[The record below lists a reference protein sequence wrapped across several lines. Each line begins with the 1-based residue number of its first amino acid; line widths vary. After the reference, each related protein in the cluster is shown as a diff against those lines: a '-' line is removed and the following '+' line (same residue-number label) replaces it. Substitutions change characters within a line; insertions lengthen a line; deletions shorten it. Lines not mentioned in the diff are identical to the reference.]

1 MADANPTVNTV
12 GAGYGLSPEAF
23 LSLGS
28 MEGMYDA
35 IVETPI
41 KPEPVKQNI
50 WPGYLAAGGTAGL
63 AYAIFQVIGQ
73 GVIST
78 AILAIILGAV
88 VCNLLPLP
96 TSIAPGCKR
105 IVKKGIPIA
114 IVLMG
119 AGLNLAR
126 VGEVGASAIAIIVLC
141 LTFAVFAGYRLGR
154 WFGLSRE
161 TSLLI
166 GAGTGIC
173 GNSAIVAVAPLLD
186 AEDKDLVLSIGTVN
200 LFGLLAMLACPL
212 IGTWLG
218 MTSES
223 FGVFAG
229 TTIHAV
235 PQVVAA
241 GVAYDADAGTIAT
254 ATKLLRVTL
263 LAPMVMVL
271 AVMYARRHATDTVAS
286 GKPIIH
292 YARLV
297 PWFVWGFVFMAL
309 LNTFKL
315 LPQLHFESGSLVS
328 DGETRTVLPMADM
341 FKNAAKILLTLA
353 MAAVGLEINLRQLA
367 SVGGKAILVGGLATV
382 ALGGVSVLLITLLM

>member
-1 MADANPTVNTV
+1 MADASPTGNSIA
-12 GAGYGLSPEAF
+12 AGYGLSPEAF

-41 KPEPVKQNI
+41 KPEAVKQDI
-50 WPGYLAAGGTAGL
+50 WPGYLAAGVTAGI
-63 AYAIFQVIGQ
+63 AYVALSLIDQP
-73 GVIST
+73 IST

-186 AEDKDLVLSIGTVN
+186 AKDKDLVLSIGTVN

-218 MTSES
+218 MTPES

-241 GVAYDADAGTIAT
+241 GVSYHTDAGTIAT
-254 ATKLLRVTL
+254 ATKLLRVTM

-271 AVMYARRHATDTVAS
+271 AVMYARRHATDVVAG

-297 PWFVWGFVFMAL
+297 PWFVWGFVVMAL
-309 LNTFKL
+309 LNTFEL
-315 LPQLHFESGSLVS
+315 LPQLHFAPGSLVS
-328 DGETRTVLPMADM
+328 DGESRTVLPMADM

-353 MAAVGLEINLRQLA
+353 MAAVGLEINVRQLA
-367 SVGGKAILVGGLATV
+367 SVGGKAILVGGLVSV
-382 ALGGVSVLLITLLM
+382 ALGSLSITLITLLM

>member
-1 MADANPTVNTV
+1 MADAAPTGNTAT
-12 GAGYGLSPEAF
+12 GPLGLSPEAF

-28 MEGMYDA
+28 MEGMYHD
-35 IVETPI
+35 IVETTH
-41 KPEPVKQNI
+41 KVDAPVRSV
-50 WPGYLAAGGTAGL
+50 WSGYVAAAVTAGL
-63 AYAIFQVIGQ
+63 AYAVLSQIDRPIV
-73 GVIST
+73 SS
-78 AILAIILGAV
+78 AILAILLGAV
-88 VCNLLPLP
+88 ARNVLPLGAG
-96 TSIAPGCKR
+96 IATGCKR

-119 AGLNLAR
+119 AGLNLASIGD
-126 VGEVGASAIAIIVLC
+126 VGGAAVLIIVVCLAIAV
-141 LTFAVFAGYRLGR
+141 AMGYRIGR

-173 GNSAIVAVAPLLD
+173 GNSAIVAVAPLVD
-186 AEDKDLVLSIGTVN
+186 AKDEDLVLSIGTVN
-200 LFGLLAMLACPL
+200 LFGLIAMLACPV
-212 IGTWLG
+212 IGQLFG
-218 MTSES
+218 MSPTS

-241 GVAYDADAGTIAT
+241 GVAFDADAGTIAT

-271 AVMYARRHATDTVAS
+271 AVMYARRHATEVAAS
-286 GKPIIH
+286 GKPVIH

-297 PWFVWGFVFMAL
+297 PWFVWGFVIMAL
-309 LNTFKL
+309 LNTFGL
-315 LPQLHFESGSLVS
+315 IPTMQFASDSVLA
-328 DGETRTVLPMADM
+328 DGESNAVLPMADL

-353 MAAVGLEINLRQLA
+353 MAAIGLEINLRQLA
-367 SVGGKAILVGGLATV
+367 SVGGKAILVGGLAT
-382 ALGGVSVLLITLLM
+382 ALLATVSVVLILLLM